1 MSIIASVTTPL
12 TDEQERTRH
21 FAYRVAALAAGV
33 LYDDETAWS
42 TSPDPIRHSDGFRVR
57 RGADGATE
65 AFWQITYVRR
75 PGEHINRAEVQAF
88 DADRYGRSG
97 ADEISAKVS
106 VGRYPYAGETYL
118 SSALSDESIRQI
130 IRAMDTV
137 FWMNRNHTAQDRKAT
152 ATGAPR
158 RPRNTASASP
168 SGPEPADGHTGNP
181 NTTTGP
187 ETDARRAA
195 IAAEITETIRNF
207 EFGDLDDEDLDER
220 LATISGLITSWG
232 SCPDDVA
239 KQDSDLRWHHDRRNL
254 TDWEITTRLR
264 VLLGL
269 VEQSAAGPAHD

>member
-1 MSIIASVTTPL
+1 MSIIASVTMPL
-12 TDEQERTRH
+12 TDDQERTRH
-21 FAYRVAALAAGV
+21 FAFRIARIAADV

-42 TSPDPIRHSDGFRVR
+42 TSSAPDRDSNGFRVR
-57 RGADGATE
+57 LASDGAPE
-65 AFWQITYVRR
+65 AFWQTAYVRR
-75 PGEHINRAEVQAF
+75 PGEYINRAEVQAF
-88 DADRYGRSG
+88 DADRYGRSD

-118 SSALSDESIRQI
+118 SSALSDESIRRI
-130 IRAMDTV
+130 IQAMDTV
-137 FWMNRNHTAQDRKAT
+137 FWLNRNHTAQDRKA
-152 ATGAPR
+152 AAAEHAE
-158 RPRNTASASP
+158 NTASASP
-168 SGPEPADGHTGNP
+168 SGTEPDAGHTGNP
-181 NTTTGP
+181 NTPTGP

-232 SCPDDVA
+232 SCPEQVA
-239 KQDSDLRWHHDRRNL
+239 KQDADLRWHHDRRNL

-269 VEQSAAGPAHD
+269 VEQSAAGPSLD

>member
-21 FAYRVAALAAGV
+21 FAYRVATLAAGV
-33 LYDDETAWS
+33 LYDDEAAWS
-42 TSPDPIRHSDGFRVR
+42 TSSSPERDSNGFKVR
-57 RGADGATE
+57 LGADGAPE
-65 AFWQITYVRR
+65 AFWQTTYVRR
-75 PGEHINRAEVQAF
+75 PGEYINRAEVQAF
-88 DADRYGRSG
+88 DAGRYGHRTG
-97 ADEISAKVS
+97 HEHEISAKVS

-118 SSALSDESIRQI
+118 SSVLSDESIRQI

-137 FWMNRNHTAQDRKAT
+137 FWLNRNHTAEDRKA
-152 ATGAPR
+152 AAAAEHAE
-158 RPRNTASASP
+158 NTASASP
-168 SGPEPADGHTGNP
+168 SGTEPDAGHTGHP
-181 NTTTGP
+181 NTPTGT

-207 EFGDLDDEDLDER
+207 EVGDLDDEDLDER

-232 SCPDDVA
+232 SCPEQVA
-239 KQDSDLRWHHDRRNL
+239 KQDADLRWHHDRRNL

-269 VEQSAAGPAHD
+269 VEPSAAGPAHD

>member
-12 TDEQERTRH
+12 TAEQERTRH

-33 LYDDETAWS
+33 LFDDEDAWS
-42 TSPDPIRHSDGFRVR
+42 TSSAPDRDSNGFRVR
-57 RGADGATE
+57 LAADGAPE
-65 AFWQITYVRR
+65 AFWQTTYVRR
-75 PGEHINRAEVQAF
+75 PGEYTNRAEVQAF
-88 DADRYGRSG
+88 DADRYGHNTG
-97 ADEISAKVS
+97 HEISAKVS

-118 SSALSDESIRQI
+118 SSALSDESIRRI

-137 FWMNRNHTAQDRKAT
+137 FWMNRNHTAQDRKEIAT
-152 ATGAPR
+152 AAAEHAE
-158 RPRNTASASP
+158 NTTSASP
-168 SGPEPADGHTGNP
+168 SGTEPAAGHTGNP
-181 NTTTGP
+181 NTPTGP

-232 SCPDDVA
+232 SCPEQVA
-239 KQDSDLRWHHDRRNL
+239 KQDADLRWHHDRRNL